1 MNRMQ
6 NPKLRIRYPWSV
18 VRRRSSGFTLIELV
32 VVIII
37 MSVLSAIAVPS
48 YSRLRDRSR
57 FDGSVQDVITL
68 YRWARDSAVESGLE
82 TTVRFDT
89 QTATFM
95 GITEQPQVLADMP
108 TVMIEQQEQQGQQIA
123 RPPRVHTLGDD
134 LAVVDFQT
142 YRPEDTFA
150 STGAEAAST
159 IRFRP
164 DGSCDGGR
172 FRLIAASGYRA
183 QIEIAA
189 ATGKPSIIEEF
200 E

>member
-1 MNRMQ
+1 MIV
-6 NPKLRIRYPWSV
+6 NPKSEIQIIKWKV
-18 VRRRSSGFTLIELV
+18 GRRSSGFTLIELV

-37 MSVLSAIAVPS
+37 MAVLSAVAVPS
-48 YSRLRDRSR
+48 YSRLRERSR
-57 FDGSVQDVITL
+57 FDRSVQDVITL
-68 YRWARDSAVESGLE
+68 YRWARDAAVESGLE
-82 TTVRFDT
+82 TTVRFDA

-95 GITEQPQVLADMP
+95 GSAEQPQVLADMP
-108 TVMIEQQEQQGQQIA
+108 TVMIEQQEQQGQQIP
-123 RPPRVHTLGDD
+123 RPPRVHELGDD

-142 YRPEDTFA
+142 YRPEDTVA

-159 IRFRP
+159 IRYRP

-183 QIEIAA
+183 LIEIAA